1 MYKNG
6 KTRNN
11 NFFKCEIET
20 ESGSNI
26 TLEVYPPKLS
36 VYRKMENL
44 NDKSSVEEI
53 AQLVSQILSKNKS
66 KTEITSDFVL
76 DNMDMADIMDFFD
89 DFAEWLSG
97 TRTEK
102 N

>member
-6 KTRNN
+6 KTRNT

-20 ESGSNI
+20 ENGNNI
-26 TLEVYPPKLS
+26 ELEVYPPKLS

-66 KTEITSDFVL
+66 KTEITPDFVL
-76 DNMDMADIMDFFD
+76 DNMDMADIMEFFD